1 MTNMEHALAVAG
13 VKLPPQN
20 QRIWQWLKDNGPHTV
35 KDVASELK
43 IGEAT
48 VHAAITVMV
57 KRKMMV
63 KIERVNHLNVR
74 LRNTYE
80 AQGKTFVL
88 LPPPVKRGDAG
99 RAAAA
104 AKRVAIPPEVVDTP
118 VSFFKPEVLLESLTL
133 AQARQVYTY
142 LGRLFK

>member
-1 MTNMEHALAVAG
+1 MNDMAKALVAAG
-13 VKLPPQN
+13 VKLPSQN

-48 VHAAITVMV
+48 VQAVITVMV
-57 KRKMMV
+57 QRKMLV

-74 LRNTYE
+74 LRNNYE

-88 LPPPVKRGDAG
+88 LPPPPKRGDAG

-104 AKRVAIPPEVVDTP
+104 AKRMAIPPEVVDTP
-118 VSFFKPEVLLESLTL
+118 MSFSPETLLATCTL
-133 AQARQVYTY
+133 AELRGVYAF
-142 LGRLFK
+142 LKGMFK